1 MTRLRRAIG
10 ALRPRSYR
18 ARIAVALALALA
30 VAIVGMQFAFRT
42 LVVDRLN
49 DSVSANL
56 RQQAQAVALE
66 VQQLNVPAAID
77 AARYLP
83 DTSILVKEGNI
94 VVWWNG
100 QVVHH
105 LDSRASAR
113 AGDWEVTLERE
124 AKAGVLASWVLPSL
138 LALGLVAACALV
150 WLVSGRLA
158 RRLTRDVGR
167 LARTAKAVA
176 EGDLG
181 ARAPVTDDELG
192 RLGAALNRMAE
203 RLAAAEARQRAF
215 LADVAHELRT
225 PVTAIEGFASALAD
239 GTARRPDDREE
250 AAAFIRDEAARLRV
264 LIRDLQEL
272 TWLDLDPPV
281 DRRAVDLAQL
291 GREAVARLA
300 ADAAARGVRLEA
312 PEGCVEG
319 VTDPSHVATILAN
332 LLTNAL
338 KATPPGGRVGVSIA
352 RAGPDAL
359 IVVRDTGV
367 GIRPEH
373 LPYLFERLY
382 RVAPGRERD
391 DDGGSGL
398 GLSIVRRLAEL
409 LGGYVSVA
417 SEPGRGSAFTVRLP
431 AAGPAK
437 EPARPEPTAVRS

>member
-1 MTRLRRAIG
+1 MSRLRSALA

-18 ARIAVALALALA
+18 ARIAVTLALALVVA
-30 VAIVGMQFAFRT
+30 VVGMQFAFRT

-49 DSVSANL
+49 ASVSANL

-66 VQQLNVPAAID
+66 VQQLNIPAAID

-83 DTSILVKEGNI
+83 DTSIIVKEGNV

-100 QVVHH
+100 EVFHR
-105 LDSRASAR
+105 LDARATAR

-150 WLVSGRLA
+150 WLVSGRLS
-158 RRLTRDVGR
+158 RRLTSAVGR
-167 LARTAKAVA
+167 LTRTAEAVA
-176 EGDLG
+176 EGDLA

-192 RLGAALNRMAE
+192 RLGAALNRMAS

-239 GTARRPDDREE
+239 GTARRPEDRDE
-250 AAAFIRDEAARLRV
+250 AAGFIRDEAARLRI

-272 TWLDLDPPV
+272 TWLDLEPPV
-281 DRRAVDLAQL
+281 ERREVDLAQL
-291 GREAVARLA
+291 GRDAVARLA
-300 ADAAARGVRLEA
+300 SNAAVRGVRLEA
-312 PEGCVEG
+312 PQGSVEG
-319 VTDPSHVATILAN
+319 VTDASHVATILAN

-338 KATPPGGRVGVSIA
+338 KATPPGGTVGLTVERDGPSAVIA
-352 RAGPDAL
+352 
-359 IVVRDTGV
+359 VRDTGV
-367 GIRPEH
+367 GIAPEH

-382 RVAPGRERD
+382 RVTPGRERA

-398 GLSIVRRLAEL
+398 GLSIVRRLAQL
-409 LGGYVSVA
+409 LGGDITVA
-417 SEPGRGSAFTVRLP
+417 SEPGHGSTFTVRLP
-431 AAGPAK
+431 VAGPAE
-437 EPARPEPTAVRS
+437 EPARKEPTAVPS